1 MIYFKIKMLKNELNL
16 ARSDVDTVRLN
27 VSDEEQTRRQL
38 ERKLKEKEWELKD
51 SLALKDSK

>member
-1 MIYFKIKMLKNELNL
+1 MLKNELNL

-27 VSDEEQTRRQL
+27 VNDEEQTRRQL

-51 SLALKDSK
+51 SLALKDSKYFN